1 MRFFFSPQFAVRFA
15 DRTASGRF
23 WYNLMSLMGIE
34 YKKEFFD
41 RDYTFREAYGRA
53 WKYARRYKLRITVG
67 IVCGMLTA
75 GTLVPIFTVVKPAL
89 EKVSRTER
97 RESAAA
103 TDAGAPATGQATPA
117 AAPSPTA
124 TSPTVAASPA
134 AALPVAGSVAGA
146 QASALPRWYPK
157 AKALADKLGIP
168 LEQEDGAMGGLLVI
182 MAVIGI
188 PLVACLRLGL
198 IFLNQY
204 CLTWSAS
211 RVVMDLRQD
220 LLRKIQEQS
229 LQFHGRI
236 DVGQLMSRATGDP
249 QVMQSIIQ
257 SMHAELCRAPFEIL
271 VSACFI
277 IWFAIA
283 NHMLATLGV
292 IAIAMPAFMLPV
304 CGLGRVIRKWSRRT
318 LEKTSVVGSR
328 IHEILTCVKVV
339 KAYNTEEFENEKYA
353 QVNRSLFGT
362 NMRAVRWGLVVSP
375 TIETIGIIVICAFL
389 VWCFATHVTLANVI
403 PMLTPLLLIYRPIKQ
418 MASLQVSIETAQA
431 SLQRIWSLMD
441 VDMRLPEKAD
451 APAKTAFTD
460 RVVFDDVTFRYDTA
474 DHDAVS
480 HASFEIRR
488 GQMVAVVGGTGSGKS
503 TLSGLLARFFDP
515 QAGRITMDGTDL
527 RDLRIADLRT
537 LVGSVQQETI
547 LFNDTIE
554 ENIKYGSPDATH
566 EQVVAAAKMANA
578 HAFIMEQPEGYAR
591 LCGEKGFALSGGE
604 RQRIAIARAILRNP
618 PILILDEATSA
629 LDTVTERLVQD
640 ALNNLMKNR
649 TVFAIAHRL
658 STIRDADLIL
668 VMDHGRIVERGT
680 HDELYAANGAYRRLC
695 DMQKMAD

>member
-1 MRFFFSPQFAVRFA
+1 
-15 DRTASGRF
+15 
-23 WYNLMSLMGIE
+23 MGID

-41 RDYTFREAYGRA
+41 RDYTAREAYGRA
-53 WKYARRYKLRITVG
+53 WKYARKYKFRITIG
-67 IVCGMLTA
+67 IICGMLTA
-75 GTLVPIFTVVKPAL
+75 GTLVPIFTIVQPAL

-97 RESAAA
+97 LEALKAELSELGKEGQETREE
-103 TDAGAPATGQATPA
+103 GG
-117 AAPSPTA
+117 SPDE
-124 TSPTVAASPA
+124 
-134 AALPVAGSVAGA
+134 
-146 QASALPRWYPK
+146 ASALGRSKMMREMKRASQMPSWYPK

-168 LEQEDGAMGGLLVI
+168 LEQEDGAMGGALVL

-188 PLVACLRLGL
+188 PLVALLRLGL

-229 LQFHGRI
+229 IQFHGRI
-236 DVGQLMSRATGDP
+236 DVGQLMTRATGDP

-257 SMHAELCRAPFEIL
+257 TMLAELCRAPFEIFVA
-271 VSACFI
+271 VSFI

-283 NHMLATLGV
+283 NNMLATLGI
-292 IAIAMPAFMLPV
+292 IALAMPAFMLPV
-304 CGLGRVIRKWSRRT
+304 CGLGKTIRKWSRRT
-318 LEKTSVVGSR
+318 LEKSSVVGSR
-328 IHEILTCVKVV
+328 IHEILTCIRVV
-339 KAYNTEEFENEKYA
+339 KAYDTESYENEKYA
-353 QVNRSLFGT
+353 QVNRKLFGT

-375 TIETIGIIVICAFL
+375 TIETIGIILICAFL

-403 PMLTPLLLIYRPIKQ
+403 PMLAPLLLIYKPIKQ

-451 APAKTAFTD
+451 AAAKESFDD
-460 RVVFDDVTFRYDTA
+460 RIVFDDVSFRYDTA

-480 HASFEIRR
+480 HASFEILR
-488 GQMVAVVGGTGSGKS
+488 GKMVAVVGGTGSGK
-503 TLSGLLARFFDP
+503 TTMSGLLARFFEP
-515 QAGRITMDGTDL
+515 QSGRIMMDGVDL
-527 RDLRIADLRT
+527 RDLRICDLRR
-537 LVGSVQQETI
+537 LIGSVQQETI

-554 ENIKYGSPDATH
+554 ENIRYGTPQATH
-566 EQVVAAAKMANA
+566 DEIVAAAKMANA
-578 HAFIMEQPEGYAR
+578 HEFIMSQPEGYAR
-591 LCGEKGFALSGGE
+591 ICGEKGFALSGGE

-629 LDTVTERLVQD
+629 LDTVTEKLVQD

-658 STIRDADLIL
+658 STIRNADLIL
-668 VMDHGRIVERGT
+668 VMEHGKIVERGT
-680 HDELYAANGAYRRLC
+680 HDELLSEDGVYRRLC
-695 DMQKMAD
+695 EMQRTN

>member
-1 MRFFFSPQFAVRFA
+1 
-15 DRTASGRF
+15 
-23 WYNLMSLMGIE
+23 MGVE

-41 RDYTFREAYGRA
+41 RDYTAREAYGRA
-53 WKYARRYKLRITVG
+53 WQYARKYRFRIVVG

-75 GTLVPIFTVVKPAL
+75 GTLVPIFTVVQPAL

-97 RESAAA
+97 MEALKAELGDGGGAAEA
-103 TDAGAPATGQATPA
+103 EDAGGGTRGTL
-117 AAPSPTA
+117 AAPSSKMA
-124 TSPTVAASPA
+124 RDMARAAQ
-134 AALPVAGSVAGA
+134 LPS
-146 QASALPRWYPK
+146 WYPK
-157 AKALADKLGIP
+157 AKKLADKLGIP
-168 LEQEDGAMGGLLVI
+168 LEQEDGAMGGALVL

-188 PLVACLRLGL
+188 PLVALLRLGL

-229 LQFHGRI
+229 IQFHGRI
-236 DVGQLMSRATGDP
+236 DVGQLMTRATGDP

-257 SMHAELCRAPFEIL
+257 TMLAELCRAPFEIF
-271 VSACFI
+271 VAVAFI
-277 IWFAIA
+277 IWFAIV
-283 NHMLATLGV
+283 NHMLATLGI

-304 CGLGRVIRKWSRRT
+304 CGLGKTIRKWSRRT
-318 LEKTSVVGSR
+318 LEKSSVVGSR
-328 IHEILTCVKVV
+328 IHEILTCIRVV
-339 KAYNTEEFENEKYA
+339 KAYDTEAFENAKYA
-353 QVNRSLFGT
+353 QVNRTLFGT

-375 TIETIGIIVICAFL
+375 TIETIGIILICVFL
-389 VWCFATHVTLANVI
+389 VYCFAAHVTLANVI
-403 PMLTPLLLIYRPIKQ
+403 PMLAPLLLIYKPIKQ

-451 APAKTAFTD
+451 AAPKAAFD
-460 RVVFDDVTFRYDTA
+460 DKVVFDDVSFRYDTA

-480 HASFEIRR
+480 HVSFEIPR
-488 GQMVAVVGGTGSGKS
+488 GKTVAVVGGTGSGKT

-515 QAGRITMDGTDL
+515 TGGRIAMDGVDL
-527 RDLRIADLRT
+527 RDLRIGDLRK
-537 LVGSVQQETI
+537 LIGSVQQETI

-554 ENIKYGSPDATH
+554 ENIKYGSPNATH
-566 EQVVAAAKMANA
+566 EEVVAAAKMANA
-578 HAFIMEQPEGYAR
+578 HAFIMDQPEGYAR

-658 STIRDADLIL
+658 STIRNADLIL

-680 HDELYAANGAYRRLC
+680 HDELYAAKGVYRRLC
-695 DMQKMAD
+695 DMQATAA